1 MKSIKRIILVAAVSA
16 IPVHSIASV
25 ITEEQK
31 PTQNYFSFFTP
42 NCKNSEIA
50 LLAGLAMQYRN
61 AGENELR
68 AIRAETINERPELKD
83 QILSGVIHIPRSV
96 LIQDALESDKL
107 QYAVTCKSPMLIKSL
122 SVMEES
128 GRAERLRIQEILRK
142 ADGNE

>member
-42 NCKNSEIA
+42 NCKNSELA

-68 AIRAETINERPELKD
+68 AVRAETINEHPELKE
-83 QILSGVIHIPRSV
+83 QLMSGVITIPRST
-96 LIQDALESDKL
+96 LILDAFESDKL
-107 QYAVTCKSPMLIKSL
+107 QYAVTCKSPMLIKSIR
-122 SVMEES
+122 VMEES
-128 GRAERLRIQEILRK
+128 GRAENMRISEILQK